1 STIYYLLEWI
11 WVRGYEENSPLRQL
25 DKVADIVLTHPEGN
39 AEITAVGLKDGNR
52 VLRTVFGDID
62 LENHRVIQNID
73 MSTVDNI
80 PWNERELEEPMDE
93 SPIELEEKQLGTGR
107 FECRS
112 MFELQKRFQ
121 RIENIINQRP
131 VFQLDGKIF
140 TAFELL
146 NGRKVYASKECNDIN
161 IEELFKNRSK
171 FEKEVHEL
179 WQRTLM
185 KRLIDT
191 KKPTVIQKGDWLLI
205 PNHMKKRYQWTLGQ
219 VMDLMPGLDGV
230 TRNDFFHKRSFVNN

>member
-1 STIYYLLEWI
+1 MGMIE
-11 WVRGYEENSPLRQL
+11 
-25 DKVADIVLTHPEGN
+25 
-39 AEITAVGLKDGNR
+39 
-52 VLRTVFGDID
+52 
-62 LENHRVIQNID
+62 RVIWKTSTPMAPWQNGA
-73 MSTVDNI
+73 S
-80 PWNERELEEPMDE
+80 ERAVRTT
-93 SPIELEEKQLGTGR
+93 IECLVLLTKK
-107 FECRS
+107 CRS

-205 PNHMKKRYQWTLGQ
+205 PNHMKKRYQWSLGQ
-219 VMDLMPGLDGV
+219 VMDLMPGSDGV